1 MPIVGSSLQQPT
13 VEDAV
18 DTVTVKGEEE
28 LAGRGLMFQ
37 KRKKKKMKEK
47 QNQDV
52 WDMCD
57 HWKKINGPCIII
69 VNCIHLVFTSYND
82 EISY

>member
-1 MPIVGSSLQQPT
+1 MMPIVGSSLQQPT

-18 DTVTVKGEEE
+18 DTVTVKGGGGTGWE
-28 LAGRGLMFQ
+28 GSNVP
-37 KRKKKKMKEK
+37 KKKKKMKEK

-57 HWKKINGPCIII
+57 H
-69 VNCIHLVFTSYND
+69 
-82 EISY
+82 